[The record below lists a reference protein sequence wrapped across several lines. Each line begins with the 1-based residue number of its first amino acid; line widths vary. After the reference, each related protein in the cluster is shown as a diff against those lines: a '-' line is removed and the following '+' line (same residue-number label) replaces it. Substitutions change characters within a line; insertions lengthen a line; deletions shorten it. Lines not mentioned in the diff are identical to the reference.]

1 MNNLSVIRVVPVL
14 CVLAAG
20 CTSDGALEPTPPGAG
35 GGTIQISEPTG
46 LVPAAAEQLGFLQ
59 DQPIT
64 FRVRNADVRIANN
77 AVGGAPATTY
87 ELEVARD
94 ANFTNIVFSRT
105 VQGGATE
112 TALTTTG
119 KLAPGILYWRV
130 RAAVGTTK
138 GPYSAARQF
147 ELEPQGGHIVLDPT
161 AHDGG
166 YSEETMEEIIWGTA
180 DEYPELLEAEDNE
193 HETELKAEELLLR
206 IIWHLKLYGFDA
218 ARQKNPSGAISKD
231 KFTIFIRGTWRTY
244 DIFRLGSAHVD
255 NEVVHPEDVGAP
267 NPQPND
273 GIPD

>member
-1 MNNLSVIRVVPVL
+1 MKILNVCVVLLSF
-14 CVLAAG
+14 VLAAG
-20 CTSDGALEPTPPGAG
+20 CTSGGALEPTPPGSG
-35 GGTIQISEPTG
+35 GGTIQISAPSTV
-46 LVPAAAEQLGFLQ
+46 LPAQAEQYGFLF

-64 FRVRNADVRIANN
+64 FKLRNADVRIANN

-87 ELEVARD
+87 DIEVARD
-94 ANFTNIVFSRT
+94 ANFTDVIFSRT
-105 VQGGATE
+105 VPGGASE
-112 TALTTTG
+112 TTLVAS
-119 KLAPGILYWRV
+119 KLPPGIFYWRA
-130 RAAVGTTK
+130 RAGVGTTK
-138 GPYSAARQF
+138 GPYTAGTQF

-166 YSEETMEEIIWGTA
+166 YSEETMGEIIYGTA

-193 HETELKAEELLLR
+193 AETVGKAEELLLR
-206 IIWHLKLYGFDA
+206 IIWHLKQYGFDA
-218 ARQKNPSGAISKD
+218 ARQRNPSGAISND

-255 NEVVHPEDVGAP
+255 NEVVPPEDVGAP

>member
-1 MNNLSVIRVVPVL
+1 MKNVSVLCVPL
-14 CVLAAG
+14 FCVLAAG
-20 CTSDGALEPTPPGAG
+20 CTSDGPLEPTAPAG
-35 GGTIQISEPTG
+35 SGGTIQISAPTAV
-46 LVPAAAEQLGFLQ
+46 LPAQAEQLGFLQ

-64 FRVRNADVRIANN
+64 FRLKNAEVKVANN
-77 AVGGAPATTY
+77 SVGAAPATTY

-94 ANFTNIVFSRT
+94 ANFTNIVFSRA
-105 VQGGATE
+105 VQGGASE
-112 TALTTTG
+112 TNVVSTG
-119 KLAPGILYWRV
+119 KIAPGVLYWRG

-138 GPYSAARQF
+138 GPYSAVSQF

-166 YSEETMEEIIWGTA
+166 YSEETMVDIIFGTA

-193 HETELKAEELLLR
+193 LETELKAEELLLR
-206 IIWHLKLYGFDA
+206 IIWHLKQYGFNA
-218 ARQKNPSGAISKD
+218 ARQRNPSGAISRD

-244 DIFRLGSAHVD
+244 DIFRLGSAHID
-255 NEVVHPEDVGAP
+255 TEVVMPEDVGAP